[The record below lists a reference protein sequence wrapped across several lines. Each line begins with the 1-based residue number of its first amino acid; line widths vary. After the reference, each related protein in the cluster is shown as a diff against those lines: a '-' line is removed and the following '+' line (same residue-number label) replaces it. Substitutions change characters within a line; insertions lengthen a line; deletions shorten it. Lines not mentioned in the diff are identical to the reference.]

1 MMCESFE
8 RHTKTIPCFDK
19 FHGGKKASLFEHPY
33 ILQLS
38 HAAFLVGHKKKA
50 LKYSVKG
57 PLKDR
62 KNGLTVSA

>member
-1 MMCESFE
+1 MMCEW
-8 RHTKTIPCFDK
+8 HTKTIPCFDK
-19 FHGGKKASLFEHPY
+19 FHGEKKASIFEHPY

-57 PLKDR
+57 PLEDHKIE
-62 KNGLTVSA
+62 LTVSA